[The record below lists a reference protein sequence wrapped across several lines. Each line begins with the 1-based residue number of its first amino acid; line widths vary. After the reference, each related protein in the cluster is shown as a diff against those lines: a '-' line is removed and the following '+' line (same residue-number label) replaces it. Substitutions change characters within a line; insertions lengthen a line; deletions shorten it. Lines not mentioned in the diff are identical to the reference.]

1 MLVKHKE
8 KSDEG
13 KSGEKK
19 DARNNSL
26 INGRGFC
33 WFFSNHSFSYLTML
47 F

>member
-13 KSGEKK
+13 KSEEKEWKK

-33 WFFSNHSFSYLTML
+33 WFFSSKPFI
-47 F
+47 